1 MLHHGANP
9 VAPLYRQIYE
19 RVRMQILDGRLRP
32 GERVPATR
40 TLADELGVARN
51 TVARAYDDLL
61 AEGYLRGRRGSG
73 TYVAEIRRPGEDA
86 IDERSTPRL
95 TSWARRALV
104 SLPVSIG
111 AYPPPG
117 RKPAPIET
125 TSSRLPQGEDQA
137 CSERSRGAE
146 DVTPLAYDFR
156 PGTPDWDAFPRIVW
170 WRLLGRRLREG
181 AQLGRYGDPAGYP
194 PLRAAIARHVAA
206 ARAVVCRPEQVVIV
220 NGTQQAIDLLGKL
233 LIEPGDEVV
242 VENPG
247 YADARLALA
256 AYGARLRPIA
266 VDDDGLR
273 TDDLPRVGSA
283 RFVYVTPSHQFPT
296 GATLPLERRLRLL
309 DWARRAGA
317 LVLEDDAYAELRY
330 AGRPVESL
338 QGLDRGRDVV
348 YLGTFSTVLFPP
360 LRIGYAV
367 LPPPLVEP
375 FVRAKWLAD
384 RGTDLLE
391 QQALADFLAE
401 GYFARHLQRMR
412 RLGRERRDALLHA
425 LQHWLAGAVE
435 VHATDTGMYLM
446 ARLPGVDEDA
456 LVAAAAERGVGVHG
470 AAPAYL
476 DRRPAGATLVLGFG
490 GLPVPAIQ
498 EGVRLLGDAY
508 GAVSAKRR

>member
-1 MLHHGANP
+1 VLRDGATFDS
-9 VAPLYRQIYE
+9 PLYRQVYE
-19 RVRMQILDGRLRP
+19 RVRAQILDGRLRP

-73 TYVAEIRRPGEDA
+73 TYVAEIQPPADDA
-86 IDERSTPRL
+86 DDAGLVPSL
-95 TSWARRALV
+95 TSWARRAFAL
-104 SLPVSIG
+104 G
-111 AYPPPG
+111 PPPSD
-117 RKPAPIET
+117 A
-125 TSSRLPQGEDQA
+125 DA
-137 CSERSRGAE
+137 
-146 DVTPLAYDFR
+146 LAYDFR

-233 LIEPGDEVV
+233 LVEPDDEVV

-247 YADARLALA
+247 YVDARLTLA
-256 AYGARLRPIA
+256 AYGARLRPVG
-266 VDDDGLR
+266 VDHEGLR
-273 TDDLPRVGSA
+273 TDQLPEGGRL

-296 GATLPLERRLRLL
+296 GGTLPLERRLRLL
-309 DWARRAGA
+309 DWARRVGA

-360 LRIGYAV
+360 LRIGYVV
-367 LPPPLVEP
+367 LPARLVEP

-391 QQALADFLAE
+391 QQALADFLTE
-401 GYFARHLQRMR
+401 GHFARHLQRMR

-425 LQHWLAGAVE
+425 LERRLGPAVE
-435 VHATDTGMYLM
+435 AHSTDTGMYLM
-446 ARLPGVDEDA
+446 ARLPDVDEEA
-456 LVAAAAERGVGVHG
+456 LVAAAAERGVAVYG
-470 AAPAYL
+470 ASPAYL
-476 DRRPAGATLVLGFG
+476 GARPAGATLVLGFG
-490 GLPVPAIQ
+490 ALPLPAIE
-498 EGVRLLGDAY
+498 EGVRLLGDAHR
-508 GAVSAKRR
+508 AVA